1 MKFEEVEMIR
11 TKDGS
16 LFESSELARAHVV
29 DQVSAEINELLK
41 PAFGPNVGFSQVY
54 KLVDCISGDV
64 EKIEKLKAILDK
76 HI

>member
-1 MKFEEVEMIR
+1 MKYEEVEMIR

-16 LFESSELARAHVV
+16 LFETEAAAAAHIVDKVSE
-29 DQVSAEINELLK
+29 EINELLK

-64 EKIEKLKAILDK
+64 DKLEKLKAILSK
-76 HI
+76 HL